1 MRSVVDVTEGVIR
14 AVADNH
20 GSSNSLRA
28 LMATIG
34 SEWGPCCGLL
44 YGLWKDGRFGVV
56 SSFGLDSETVEMLD
70 ACDPRSCFSPNVLE
84 PRVIAVQSDLATLL
98 GDALPRFALEMEPKT
113 VVSIPIEFH
122 GVIAGCLVIGFFE
135 EKTEPV
141 INRDMALAIA
151 FSAFHVLAS
160 EPHLVVA

>member
-1 MRSVVDVTEGVIR
+1 MDNFSGVAERIIR

-20 GSSNSLRA
+20 GSSHSLRA

-34 SEWGPCCGLL
+34 SVWGPCCGLL
-44 YGLWKDGRFGVV
+44 YGLRKDGQFRVV
-56 SSFGLDSETVEMLD
+56 SSFGLDSETVEVLD
-70 ACDPRSCFSPNVLE
+70 RCDPRSCFSTDIRG

-98 GDALPRFALEMEPKT
+98 GDALPELPLKEQPKT
-113 VVSIPIEFH
+113 VVSLPIEFH

-135 EKTEPV
+135 EQSETLFHQDTTP
-141 INRDMALAIA
+141 ALE
-151 FSAFHVLAS
+151 FSAFHLLAS